1 MAKLPLPSDDQT
13 NAASAPARREI
24 TSTRSATMKAE

>member
-1 MAKLPLPSDDQT
+1 MKVPLPSDDQRQ
-13 NAASAPARREI
+13 ASSLPARREI

>member
-1 MAKLPLPSDDQT
+1 MAKEPLPSEDQR
-13 NAASAPARREI
+13 NAVSVPARREI